1 MSSRSVLSQCIHAVA
16 ALLYPF
22 TWAHTY
28 IPVVPECLL
37 DTVCCPTPFMVGI
50 QMRHLERVLDQP
62 MEEVFEPGR
71 VKVAGWRRGFVH
83 GPAVVLV
90 LGLKAQVVPFS
101 LLEGYSPDRVFVSL
115 LILAPGATSP
125 SPQGAAPEP
134 TALTLRD
141 QGADISCWL
150 LASSQPCRSRGW
162 GQPPSLG
169 QTQPLGRCLQHRG
182 TEPSPATL
190 VGCRHS
196 GLIPKRVGGG
206 HGARD
211 VLVSLLAQPGCSLCS
226 LSGSDS

>member
-83 GPAVVLV
+83 GPVIVLAP
-90 LGLKAQVVPFS
+90 GLKAQVVPFS
-101 LLEGYSPDRVFVSL
+101 LLEGYSPDRSFVSL
-115 LILAPGATSP
+115 FLLAPGATP
-125 SPQGAAPEP
+125 PRPLGAAPGP

-141 QGADISCWL
+141 QGADTSCWL
-150 LASSQPCRSRGW
+150 LALSQPCRSRVW

-169 QTQPLGRCLQHRG
+169 QTRPLGRCLQHRG
-182 TEPSPATL
+182 TEPSPAAL

-211 VLVSLLAQPGCSLCS
+211 VLVSLLAQPGRSLCS

>member
-115 LILAPGATSP
+115 FLLAPGATP
-125 SPQGAAPEP
+125 PPPLGAAPGP

-141 QGADISCWL
+141 QGADISCW
-150 LASSQPCRSRGW
+150 
-162 GQPPSLG
+162 
-169 QTQPLGRCLQHRG
+169 HR
-182 TEPSPATL
+182 PSPAEAEA
-190 VGCRHS
+190 GDSHQAWGKHS
-196 GLIPKRVGGG
+196 PWGDACSTEGP
-206 HGARD
+206 
-211 VLVSLLAQPGCSLCS
+211 SPLLPPSWAA
-226 LSGSDS
+226 DTVV

>member
-115 LILAPGATSP
+115 FLLAPGATP
-125 SPQGAAPEP
+125 PRPQGAAPGP

-150 LASSQPCRSRGW
+150 PASSQPCRSRGW

-169 QTQPLGRCLQHRG
+169 QTRPLCLQHRR
-182 TEPSPATL
+182 TEPSPAAL

-196 GLIPKRVGGG
+196 GLIPKWVGGG
-206 HGARD
+206 HGARGC
-211 VLVSLLAQPGCSLCS
+211 LGESACSTRLLSLLSFRL
-226 LSGSDS
+226 